1 MAYLVDQPW
10 QETEKYFAQNDS
22 VLIAV
27 GAIHG
32 HDHIPQGIDLLV
44 PEHLV
49 SRIEERT
56 GVLVLP
62 SIAYGPMP
70 NYMGYSGCISPSA
83 DIFHDYVQ
91 AVVEDLLRWGAR
103 RFYFMN
109 GHSGN
114 TSLLEDIAFEVRKR
128 GGLGVIFE
136 WWRLLAAL
144 DPDLNAAV
152 NRVPDSAPE
161 GLRSRTRGTETAVAA
176 AIVPGYDESLESA
189 RIISS
194 EELFRDSPFETNF
207 ATGIWFKDVLVPAR
221 FGSRETTLI
230 GDVGTEATAEMGEEI
245 LDSLVDFLADFINN
259 MNQQDIPPF
268 GG

>member
-1 MAYLVDQPW
+1 MAYLAHQPW
-10 QETEKYFAQNDS
+10 KETEAYFAENDA
-22 VLIAV
+22 VLIAI

-32 HDHIPQGIDLLV
+32 HDHIPQGIDLLA

-49 SRIEERT
+49 KRIEERT
-56 GVLVLP
+56 GVLVAP
-62 SIAYGPMP
+62 SIAYGPMR

-83 DIFHDYVQ
+83 EVFQRYTQ
-91 AVVEDLLRWGAR
+91 AIVDDLIHWGAR

-114 TSLLEDIAFEVRKR
+114 TFPLQEIAFEVRQK
-128 GGLGVIFE
+128 GGVGVIFE
-136 WWRLLAAL
+136 WWRLLGAL
-144 DPDLNAAV
+144 DPELNAAV

-161 GLRSRTRGTETAVAA
+161 GVRSRTRGIETAVAA
-176 AIVPGYDESLESA
+176 AIIPGYHEGTVSA

-194 EELFRDSPFETNF
+194 RELFPDSPFETNF
-207 ATGIWFKDVLVPAR
+207 ATGLWFKNVLVPVR

-230 GDVGTEATAEMGEEI
+230 GEVGTGATAEMGRQI
-245 LDSLVDFLADFINN
+245 MDSLVDYMSAFITEL
-259 MNQQDIPPF
+259 NQVEIPPF